1 MIIGIGCDLAE
12 VNRIQKAL
20 GQAGFAAR
28 VFTQREQDYCNGRGV
43 QSAQSYAAR
52 FAAKEAFLKAIGT
65 GLRGGRLT
73 EIEVVNDDMG
83 RPQLALHGYFKDFA
97 AGLGAERLHLTIS
110 HTKELAMAQVIL
122 EG

>member
-28 VFTQREQDYCNGRGV
+28 VFTQREQDYCNSRGV

-65 GLRGGRLT
+65 GRSLLC
-73 EIEVVNDDMG
+73 M
-83 RPQLALHGYFKDFA
+83 
-97 AGLGAERLHLTIS
+97 
-110 HTKELAMAQVIL
+110 VIL
-122 EG
+122 RILPPGLARSVCI

>member
-1 MIIGIGCDLAE
+1 MIIGIGCDLTE

-28 VFTQREQDYCNGRGV
+28 VFTQREQDYCNSRGM

-73 EIEVVNDDMG
+73 EIEVINDDMG
-83 RPQLALHGYFKDFA
+83 KPQLALHGYFKDFA
-97 AGLGAERLHLTIS
+97 AELGAERLHLTLS
-110 HTKELAMAQVIL
+110 HTKALAMAQVIL

>member
-28 VFTQREQDYCNGRGV
+28 VFTQREQDYCNSRGV

-73 EIEVVNDDMG
+73 EIEVINDYMG

-97 AGLGAERLHLTIS
+97 AGLGAERLHLTLS

>member
-28 VFTQREQDYCNGRGV
+28 VFTQREQDYCNSRGV

-73 EIEVVNDDMG
+73 EIEVINDDMD

-97 AGLGAERLHLTIS
+97 AGLGAERLHLTLS

>member
-28 VFTQREQDYCNGRGV
+28 VFTQREQDYCNSRGV

-73 EIEVVNDDMG
+73 EIEVINDDMG
-83 RPQLALHGYFKDFA
+83 RPQLAWR
-97 AGLGAERLHLTIS
+97 RLFWRDNNEACLR
-110 HTKELAMAQVIL
+110 A
-122 EG
+122 